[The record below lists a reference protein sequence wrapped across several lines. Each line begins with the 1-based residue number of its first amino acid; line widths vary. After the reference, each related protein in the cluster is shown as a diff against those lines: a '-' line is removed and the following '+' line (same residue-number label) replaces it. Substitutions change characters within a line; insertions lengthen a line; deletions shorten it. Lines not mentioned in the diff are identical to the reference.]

1 MITMMDE
8 GHICWLLLI
17 KTFFLILFVEAT
29 QQLQTE
35 QYYHQQDSLN
45 ESIYATPLKSTFLKP
60 SRLEGKQRKL
70 GFDGPKCKYQKI
82 SR

>member
-1 MITMMDE
+1 MMDE

-29 QQLQTE
+29 QQLQTKHR
-35 QYYHQQDSLN
+35 QHDASN
-45 ESIYATPLKSTFLKP
+45 ESIHTAHFESTFLKP
-60 SRLEGKQRKL
+60 SRLEGKPRKL

>member
-8 GHICWLLLI
+8 GYICWLLLI
-17 KTFFLILFVEAT
+17 KTFFLILFVEVT

-35 QYYHQQDSLN
+35 QYSRQHDALNDSVHTTHL
-45 ESIYATPLKSTFLKP
+45 EGTFLKP

>member
-1 MITMMDE
+1 MMDE

-17 KTFFLILFVEAT
+17 KTFFLILFVETT

-35 QYYHQQDSLN
+35 QYYRQHDALN
-45 ESIYATPLKSTFLKP
+45 ESILAAHFESTFLKP
-60 SRLEGKQRKL
+60 SRLEGKPRKL

-82 SR
+82 SRYE